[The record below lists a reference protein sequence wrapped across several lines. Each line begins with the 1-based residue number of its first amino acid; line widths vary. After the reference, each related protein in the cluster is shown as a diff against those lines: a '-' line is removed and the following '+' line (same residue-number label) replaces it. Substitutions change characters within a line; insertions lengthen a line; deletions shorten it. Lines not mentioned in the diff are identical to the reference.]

1 MFEIDRERNRLHPL
15 ERRDLADL
23 GVRERNDLQEWLAA
37 RPDVFGEEL
46 LIIQKEFEGFAH
58 SRERLDLLALDKSGR
73 LVVIENKLGECT
85 REIFGQAVPYAAYA
99 SRLTADAIIEEYGK
113 YLRLAGQTNDADER
127 ISAFLG
133 AGLRSGPDLN
143 AGDAPRIFLVASAF
157 TSGVLMT
164 AEWLANRGVPIEC
177 FKISALTRGDDQ
189 FLQCDRVFPSA
200 TTRKH
205 ERSEN
210 SRNVASPKL
219 PDDRDGERKTE
230 FWYYATPLLR
240 TAGILQ
246 SNNPAICSPQGVVE
260 ATLGLNRLRLRVG
273 GRGALIEV
281 SASIAGGDFDQRV
294 LRRLSNVRGM
304 LDRGLCGA
312 TLKFCGG
319 SGRPPM
325 ISASKA
331 FDLSEE
337 RLWPEISLWLIENSA
352 KLIQIFR
359 CGNIDEVG

>member
-23 GVRERNDLQEWLAA
+23 GFRERNDLQEWLAA
-37 RPDVFGEEL
+37 RPDVFGEDL

-73 LVVIENKLGECT
+73 LVVIENKLGECS

-99 SRLTADAIIEEYGK
+99 SHLTADAIIEEYGK
-113 YLRLAGQTNDADER
+113 YLRLAGQTGDAHER
-127 ISAFLG
+127 ISVFLG
-133 AGLRSGPDLN
+133 AGQRSGPDLN
-143 AGDAPRIFLVASAF
+143 AGGAPRIFLVASDF

-164 AEWLANRGVPIEC
+164 AEWLATRGVPIEC
-177 FKISALTRGDDQ
+177 FKISGLTRGDDQ

-200 TTRKH
+200 TTRKG

-210 SRNVASPKL
+210 SKSAASPQVSAA
-219 PDDRDGERKTE
+219 RDGDRKTQ

-240 TAGILQ
+240 SAGILQ
-246 SNNPAICSPQGVVE
+246 SDDPAICSPQGVVE
-260 ATLGLNRLRLRVG
+260 ATLGLSRLRLRVG

-281 SASIAGGDFDQRV
+281 SASVAGGDSDQHV

-312 TLKFCGG
+312 TLKFSGG
-319 SGRPPM
+319 SNRPTA

-337 RLWPEISLWLIENSA
+337 RLWPEISLWIIENSA
-352 KLIQIFR
+352 KLMQIFG
-359 CGNIDEVG
+359 GNDVN